1 MIPEDHLEFLHAV
14 WTRRATYTY
23 VFFGLNIAVFLLM
36 AFAGGSTNEQTLMAF
51 GVKANSAIAQGQW
64 WRFVTPVFIHIGWLH
79 IIFNSYALWIVG
91 PQVEKLYGSARFVIL
106 YVITG
111 VAGVLGSYLFHPFSI
126 SAGASGAIFGLF
138 GVLLVFGIRYR
149 ESIPPFFKRA
159 VGTGVLPVIF
169 INLFIG
175 FTIPGIDNSAHI
187 GGLLAGA
194 VLAAVVPFQKPGAQ
208 TLPVFRTIQ
217 MGLLALIAICFF
229 SVAKNYNGPHL
240 SVSNLGRGLLPA
252 IPTMTNGSS
261 SQDFSEAING
271 ARRSFV
277 ASTQALQTNQID
289 GLTALRAD
297 TARSLD
303 RLRKIPSL
311 SAASDFLAAR
321 LIRLLQNQY
330 QLMQEVQASRTVT
343 FGAGR
348 RLQQNAAEYEKW
360 SRDFSQWVQTEGS
373 HFGIGFEMG
382 KDR

>member
-1 MIPEDHLEFLHAV
+1 MIQEDHLEFLHAV

-36 AFAGGSTNEQTLMAF
+36 ALAGGSASEQTLMAF

-106 YVITG
+106 YVVTG
-111 VAGVLGSYLFHPFSI
+111 VAGVLGSYLFHPFAI

-138 GVLLVFGIRYR
+138 GVLLVFGVRYR
-149 ESIPPFFKRA
+149 NAIPPFFKRA

-194 VLAAVVPFQKPGAQ
+194 FLAAVVPFQKPGAQ
-208 TLPVFRTIQ
+208 TAPVFRTLQI
-217 MGLLALIAICFF
+217 GLLALIAVCFF
-229 SVAKNYNGPHL
+229 NVAKNYNGPHL

-252 IPTMTNGSS
+252 IPTNGSS

-277 ASTQALQTNQID
+277 ASAQALQTNQID
-289 GLTALRAD
+289 QLTVLSAD
-297 TARSLD
+297 IARSLD
-303 RLRKIPSL
+303 RLRKIPSF
-311 SAASDFLAAR
+311 SAKSDLLAGR
-321 LIRLLQNQY
+321 LIRLLRNQY
-330 QLMQEVQASRTVT
+330 ELMQEVQASRTVT

-348 RLQQNAAEYEKW
+348 RLQQNVQEYEKW
-360 SRDFSQWVQTEGS
+360 SADFSQWVRTEGS
-373 HFGIGFEMG
+373 QFGIGFGMG